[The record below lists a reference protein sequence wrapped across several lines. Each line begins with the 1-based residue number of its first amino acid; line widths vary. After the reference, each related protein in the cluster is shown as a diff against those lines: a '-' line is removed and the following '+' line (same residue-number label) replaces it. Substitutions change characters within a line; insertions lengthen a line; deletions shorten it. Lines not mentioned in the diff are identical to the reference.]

1 MNKVFLEELKTKAKT
16 FGFNDKEVESVGAIL
31 SKLNDNLTKDDCN
44 SEEINNAVTLGVSIM
59 QMGQS
64 HSDRVLGISS
74 NDHKKEV
81 ETLQKRIAELEGEQN
96 TTAEPKGTEDSSIP
110 KEILDRLVALE
121 NQNKELSKNLT
132 RSEETQL
139 LEKRLSVLKERLKD
153 TDKSFLSTAEKQ
165 FARMNFKDDDDFN
178 SYLDDVVKDA
188 QDFTQAQANKGLS
201 SFTKIKTSNGG
212 KEGVREIVA
221 DTIQQ
226 RLKDKGII
234 DNAEPTPNK

>member
-1 MNKVFLEELKTKAKT
+1 MNKVFLDELKTKAKT
-16 FGFNDKEVESVGAIL
+16 FGFNEKEVENVGTIL
-31 SKLNDNLTKDDCN
+31 SKLYENLTNDDCS

-81 ETLQKRIAELEGEQN
+81 ETLQKKIAELEGGQ
-96 TTAEPKGTEDSSIP
+96 TTTEPKGTEDSSIP

-139 LEKRLSVLKERLKD
+139 LEKRLSVLKDKLKD
-153 TDKSFLSTAEKQ
+153 ADKSFLSTTEKQ

-188 QDFTQAQANKGLS
+188 QDFMQAQANKGLS
-201 SFTKIKTSNGG
+201 SFTKIKTGNGG

-234 DNAEPTPNK
+234 DNGVSQDK